1 MLNFFPIFTH
11 CKQIDANMT
20 FHWQLNAYFFGGGS
34 GGGGGGGGGIE
45 NEIEKKTCPKNIS
58 QILICFNEM

>member
-1 MLNFFPIFTH
+1 MRIFLVVV
-11 CKQIDANMT
+11 A
-20 FHWQLNAYFFGGGS
+20 
-34 GGGGGGGGGIE
+34 GGGGGGGGIE